1 MIKYIK
7 VEHYKSLDNIELELS
22 PVTVLVGANGTG
34 KSNFVDAIRFMK
46 DAVQFDLDR
55 AVSERHGIDSIRQ
68 WSPRRPFNLK
78 IELGLHRS
86 NERHGKYAV
95 TLASQ
100 RGKFQIVRE
109 EAQWNEVTKKYSIGN
124 LNDPD
129 YPGDRIPTNVST
141 RLVRNRD
148 GNVEWTETK
157 DGNTE
162 QKTAKV
168 EFKDE
173 LLLSGS
179 AGSFARYPWIHIPG
193 LRYFGMRGL
202 SVALHDIETYSIFP
216 NVLRTPQTPS
226 VDTRL
231 HSTGDNLTSIFK
243 AMSRTKRGSAARAEI
258 TGSLKKIM
266 PNLDAIVIQ
275 SVGGLMVPAFRV
287 KESDGTRHDFN
298 VSQISDGTLR
308 VLGLLTALY
317 QPNRPSVI
325 ALEEPEQTVNP
336 AVLAVI
342 AEAIKDVGNK
352 SQVIVTTHS
361 PHFIDQF
368 EPEEIRAV
376 EMIDNLTKISAIADA
391 QRRVVRE
398 RLFTLGE
405 LMTVEGLYGN

>member
-1 MIKYIK
+1 MIKYIRI
-7 VEHYKSLDNIELELS
+7 EHYKSLDNIELELS

-34 KSNFVDAIRFMK
+34 KSNFIDAVRFMK

-55 AVSERHGIDSIRQ
+55 AVSDRYGIDSIRQ
-68 WSPRRPFNLK
+68 WSPRRPYNLK

-124 LNDPD
+124 PND
-129 YPGDRIPTNVST
+129 PGDRIPTDVST
-141 RLVRNRD
+141 RFVRNRD
-148 GNVEWTETK
+148 GGVEWAETK
-157 DGNTE
+157 DGHTE
-162 QKTAKV
+162 QKTANV

-179 AGSFARYPWIHIPG
+179 AGSFARYPWVRIPG
-193 LRYFGMRGL
+193 PRYFGMRGL
-202 SVALHDIETYSIFP
+202 SLALHDIETYTIFP

-226 VDTRL
+226 VDARL

-243 AMSRTKRGSAARAEI
+243 AMSRNKRGSAARTEI
-258 TGSLKKIM
+258 TDSLKKIM
-266 PNLDAIVIQ
+266 PNLDAIIIQ

-336 AVLAVI
+336 AVLAVV
-342 AEAIKDVGNK
+342 AEAIKDVGEK
-352 SQVIVTTHS
+352 SQVLVTTHS

-376 EMIDNLTKISAIADA
+376 EMIDNLTRVSAVADA
-391 QRRVVRE
+391 QRRAVRE

>member
-1 MIKYIK
+1 M
-7 VEHYKSLDNIELELS
+7 ELG
-22 PVTVLVGANGTG
+22 PVTVLVGGNGTG

-68 WSPRRPFNLK
+68 WSARRPYNLK
-78 IELGLHRS
+78 IELGLQRS
-86 NERHGKYAV
+86 KNRHGKYAV

-100 RGKFQIVRE
+100 RGNFRIVRE
-109 EAQWNEVTKKYSIGN
+109 EAEWNEVRERYSIDDPD
-124 LNDPD
+124 DPD
-129 YPGDRIPTNVST
+129 YPGASITTDFST

-148 GNVEWTETK
+148 GSVELAETR
-157 DGNTE
+157 DGHTE
-162 QKTAKV
+162 QKTANV

-173 LLLSGS
+173 LLLSRSGGGFS
-179 AGSFARYPWIHIPG
+179 RYPWFRIPG
-193 LRYFGMRGL
+193 LQYFGIRGL
-202 SVALHDIETYSIFP
+202 SAELHNIETYSIFP

-243 AMSRTKRGSAARAEI
+243 AMSRNKRGSAARAEI
-258 TGSLKKIM
+258 TDSLKKIM
-266 PNLDAIVIQ
+266 PNLDAIIIQ

-342 AEAIKDVGNK
+342 AEAIKDVGKK
-352 SQVIVTTHS
+352 SQVLVTTHS

-376 EMIDNLTKISAIADA
+376 EMIDNLTRVSVVADA
-391 QRRVVRE
+391 QRNAVRE

-405 LMTVEGLYGN
+405 LVTIEGLYGN

>member
-1 MIKYIK
+1 MISYIR
-7 VEHYKSLDNIELELS
+7 VEHYKSLDYIELDLS

-68 WSPRRPFNLK
+68 WSPRRPYNFK
-78 IELGLHRS
+78 IELGLRRS
-86 NERHGKYAV
+86 NDRHGKYAV

-100 RGKFQIVRE
+100 GGKFRIVRE
-109 EAQWNEVTKKYSIGN
+109 EAQWNEVTKRYSISN
-124 LNDPD
+124 RNDPAGRR
-129 YPGDRIPTNVST
+129 PAAVST
-141 RLVRNRD
+141 RFVRNRD
-148 GNVEWTETK
+148 GTVEWAETQ
-157 DGNTE
+157 DGHTE
-162 QKTAKV
+162 QRTAKV
-168 EFKDE
+168 ELKDE

-179 AGSFARYPWIHIPG
+179 AGSPWVHFPG
-193 LRYFGMRGL
+193 SRFLGMRGL
-202 SVALHDIETYSIFP
+202 SMALHDIETYSIFP
-216 NVLRTPQTPS
+216 NVLRTPQTRS
-226 VDTRL
+226 VEARL

-243 AMSRTKRGSAARAEI
+243 AMSRSKRGSAARAEI
-258 TGSLKKIM
+258 TDSLKKIM
-266 PNLDAIVIQ
+266 PNLEAIIIQ

-336 AVLAVI
+336 AVLAVV
-342 AEAIKDVGNK
+342 AEAIKDVGKK
-352 SQVIVTTHS
+352 SQVLVTTHS

-376 EMIDNLTKISAIADA
+376 EMIDNVTRVSTIADA
-391 QRRVVRE
+391 QRNAVRE

>member
-1 MIKYIK
+1 M
-7 VEHYKSLDNIELELS
+7 
-22 PVTVLVGANGTG
+22 LVGANGTG
-34 KSNFVDAIRFMK
+34 KSNFIDAIRFMK

-68 WSPRRPFNLK
+68 WSPRKPYNVK
-78 IELGLHRS
+78 VELGLRRS
-86 NERHGKYAV
+86 KERHGKYAV

-100 RGKFQIVRE
+100 RGNFQIVRE
-109 EAQWNEVTKKYSIGN
+109 EAEWNEVTDRFSIADP
-124 LNDPD
+124 NDPD
-129 YPGDRIPTNVST
+129 YPGEPIPTEICT
-141 RLVRNRD
+141 RLIRNRD
-148 GNVEWTETK
+148 GSVELEETT
-157 DGNTE
+157 DGRKE
-162 QKTAKV
+162 EKTANM

-179 AGSFARYPWIHIPG
+179 AGVFTRYPWFRIPG
-193 LRYFGMRGL
+193 LRYFGIRGL
-202 SVALHDIETYSIFP
+202 SAELHNIETYSIFP

-226 VDTRL
+226 VDSRL
-231 HSTGDNLTSIFK
+231 HSNGDNLTSIFK
-243 AMSRTKRGSAARAEI
+243 TMSRNKRGSVARAEI
-258 TGSLKKIM
+258 TDSLKKIM
-266 PNLDAIVIQ
+266 PNLDSIIIQ

-317 QPNRPSVI
+317 QPDRPSVI

-342 AEAIKDVGNK
+342 AEAIKDVGTK
-352 SQVIVTTHS
+352 SQVLVTTHS

-376 EMIDNLTKISAIADA
+376 EMVKSLTKVSPIADA
-391 QRRVVRE
+391 QLHVVRE